1 MAENKDMTPEQEIA
15 DLETQYAESQAA
27 DNEPVEEKVETSSE
41 GEFVEKDGDVY
52 FTDEKVEAKSEEKS
66 EEKSDEEPKEA
77 SEEPEVAA
85 KEATEEKAEEK
96 VEEPGAYQG
105 KSREEVIRMHQEA
118 NKKISEQGN
127 ELGDLRKKQ
136 TVDDMS
142 DKEVMTHLTSKDL
155 EKILDDERKK
165 LENIDPYDS
174 AALDTQRGILNA
186 IESDV
191 VDKKTNEALD
201 RRFIDQDNKNFIKT
215 HYDKLQDDGIDV
227 SKEEYDEIIKHAEGY
242 HENGK
247 FTERSVAKAIID
259 KYGID
264 KFQTFYTMNGEE
276 KARKDI
282 KEATGKV
289 RERVDVRGSG
299 KNSSMIRVGDM
310 SRREL
315 DSKLDNMSIEE
326 INALYTKLSK

>member
-1 MAENKDMTPEQEIA
+1 MAENKDMTLEQEIA

-52 FTDEKVEAKSEEKS
+52 FTDEKVEAESEEKS

-77 SEEPEVAA
+77 
-85 KEATEEKAEEK
+85 TETDSTPPVSSLEKVEEK
-96 VEEPGAYQG
+96 VEEPGSYQG
-105 KSREEVIRMHQEA
+105 KSREDIIRMHQEA

-155 EKILDDERKK
+155 EKILDDERDK

-174 AALDTQRGILNA
+174 DSLNTQRGIISA

-191 VDKKTNEALD
+191 IDKKTDESLN
-201 RRFIDQDNKNFIKT
+201 RRFIDQDNKDFIKT

-276 KARKDI
+276 KARTDI

-315 DSKLDNMSIEE
+315 DSKLDSMSIEE
-326 INALYTKLSK
+326 INALYIKLSK